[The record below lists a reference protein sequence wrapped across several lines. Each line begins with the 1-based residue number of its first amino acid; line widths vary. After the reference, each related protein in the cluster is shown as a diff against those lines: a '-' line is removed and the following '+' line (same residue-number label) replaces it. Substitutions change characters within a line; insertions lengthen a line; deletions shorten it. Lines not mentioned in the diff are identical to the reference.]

1 MKIQRLPVIGL
12 ISFLAL
18 WGSKPAFG
26 ASLMSVEAYGTDT
39 VAGYET
45 SLKTVKI
52 SSWQDVTF
60 HVVKPDGTVLNLNA
74 NSGGDGIAR
83 LSLSDYHTRSAGHYE
98 VMATYGLNSPQ
109 QQGVFHGFEVYP
121 DKVSVDQSTV
131 TLDKT
136 LVQLSGGDFATLT
149 VKLMDDYGNPVN
161 NHMVQVFSN
170 RTQDQTTGV
179 SSDGVTDS
187 RGEIKFRLVSKQKG
201 VSEYSVLDATS
212 GVMLSRTVGVAYLNG
227 SELMSDVGG
236 EFPFFIDTAKA
247 AAGSLHHFDISGLP
261 ATIQA
266 NQNIN
271 FTVTAQDDANQTV
284 QNYLGKVH
292 FSAEGANSSNVTL
305 PEDYT
310 FKAEDLGTHQFSL
323 GLSFSSNGN
332 YKIVVT
338 DLANTLIK
346 GTKDVTV
353 GSGGGSTQQGGSLN
367 ISLDTPIA
375 GTYSQNV
382 QTISG
387 NAQSGYTVKIYDNQ
401 QEIGSVQATSAG
413 KYSFQTSPLADGAH
427 SVYAVMYDS
436 MQAAKGTSS
445 TVQFTI
451 DTTPPAVDDLTLDPN
466 TGIQP
471 GTPINVLI
479 VSEENLSQVAVVFNG
494 DIIQFNP
501 SLENPGTYVGTIQ
514 APATPGVYPLD
525 VLLVDQLS
533 NEGSYKEKAK
543 ITVSNEG
550 GSVVTQESTQEVLP
564 ATQEQT
570 QEVLPP
576 AQPENTAP
584 SKVTGVLTYAG
595 SKKVTLVW
603 DAAADN
609 ETLVKR
615 YRIYYGLDSTN
626 LDMHADTKDAG
637 TTWYIPNLENGRE
650 YYFAVTAFDS
660 EGLESAVLSEIV
672 SGIPFSS
679 EVAGL
684 GQVSGQ
690 LGSGFHA
697 AAGEFVAP
705 PSTPKNG
712 PELLWF
718 LFGSGAAGTLVQR
731 MKRKR
736 NK

>member
-1 MKIQRLPVIGL
+1 MKIQRFSVIGL
-12 ISFLAL
+12 ISLLTL
-18 WGSKPAFG
+18 WGSQPAFG
-26 ASLMSVEAYGTDT
+26 APLLSVEAYGTDT
-39 VAGYET
+39 VAGYEA
-45 SLKTVKI
+45 SLKTVQI
-52 SSWQDVTF
+52 TAWQDVTF
-60 HVVKPDGTVLNLNA
+60 HVVKPDGTVLHLNA

-83 LSLSDYHTRSAGHYE
+83 LSLSDYHTRLAGHYE
-98 VMATYGLNSPQ
+98 VNATYGLNSPQ
-109 QQGVFHGFEVYP
+109 NQGLFRGFEVYP
-121 DKVSVDQSTV
+121 DKVSADRSTV
-131 TLDKT
+131 ALDKT
-136 LVQLSGGDFATLT
+136 LVQLSGGDFAALT
-149 VKLMDDYGNPVN
+149 VQLMDQYGNPVSD
-161 NHMVQVFSN
+161 HTVQVFSD
-170 RTQDQTTGV
+170 RSRDLITST
-179 SSDGVTDS
+179 SPDGVTDS
-187 RGEIKFRLVSKQKG
+187 RGEMRFRLTSQQKG

-212 GVMLSRTVGVAYLNG
+212 GSMIGRSVGVAYVNG
-227 SELMSDVGG
+227 SDLMADVGG
-236 EFPFFIDTAKA
+236 DFPFFIDTAKA
-247 AAGSLHHFDISGLP
+247 AAGSLHHFEISGLP
-261 ATIQA
+261 ATIQP

-323 GLSFSSNGN
+323 GLSFSSNGS
-332 YKIVVT
+332 YKIVAT

-346 GTKDVTV
+346 GTKDVVV
-353 GSGGGSTQQGGSLN
+353 GSGGGSTQQGGSST

-387 NAQSGYTVKIYDNQ
+387 NAQAGYTVKIYDNQ

-413 KYSFQTSPLADGAH
+413 KYSFQTTPLVDGAH
-427 SVYAVMYDS
+427 SVYAVMYDPA
-436 MQAAKGTSS
+436 QTAKGTSS

-451 DTTPPAVDDLTLDPN
+451 DTTPPAVDDLTLNPN

-533 NEGSYKEKAK
+533 NEGSYKEKAQ

-550 GSVVTQESTQEVLP
+550 GSVVTQESTQEVP
-564 ATQEQT
+564 PVTQEQT

-576 AQPENTAP
+576 VQPENTAP

-603 DAAADN
+603 DASADN

-615 YRIYYGLDSTN
+615 YRVYYGLDSTS
-626 LDMHADTKDAG
+626 LDQYADTKDAG
-637 TTWYIPNLENGRE
+637 TTWYIPDLENGRE
-650 YYFAVTAFDS
+650 YFFAVTAFDS

-697 AAGEFVAP
+697 AAGEFTPP

-718 LFGSGAAGTLVQR
+718 LFGSGAAGTVVQR
-731 MKRKR
+731 MRRKR